1 MSVASGDGTITL
13 KTKIDTDGV
22 KKGTKSIK
30 NAVKSTSKEIGSA
43 FGSVFKDMLVMEA
56 LKFFTAEL
64 SNAMAAAK
72 EFSEDLSRLKTAFAT
87 TNHGAKAG
95 HKTFKQFYAILGETD
110 RAVEATNHLAQ
121 FTTAVEDLSKW
132 EMIAAGVTATFG
144 DSLPIEGLTEA
155 SNETVK
161 VGRVTGVLADALN
174 WIGISEDYFNQ
185 QLTNCNNEQERSIL
199 LTNTL
204 YNAYLAQ
211 GQMYNQLNADLQA
224 NRLAYLRLQE
234 AVAGISAVWLPVQ
247 TILINGLAAIA
258 ELASIAAKNIAAI
271 FGKDIDTSA
280 QQITVA
286 TSGAVGNTGAIA
298 DNMKDVARATK
309 KAGKEAKKQLAAFD
323 DIKTISSG
331 ASGSSGGAGSGG
343 AGAGGA
349 GVGAGLKEG
358 AYDPMTEAQKVNEA
372 LAFIMG
378 AIGLALVAVGVLLIF
393 GGHVPA
399 GVGFIIGGMATFGI
413 SVAALSGK
421 DPSEDAVKGLVA
433 LMGAIGGALVALG
446 VILIMN
452 GMLAWG
458 IAAVV
463 AGFGAIGVGIANIS
477 AFKTGTIKN
486 TLTLIMGIAAG
497 ALLALGII
505 LIVFNGPSPWAIG
518 MILAG
523 VTMLGVTA
531 AQLISGKVEAE
542 VASVIHTVLSLVC
555 GALVVIGFIMI
566 CAGSVNP
573 LSIGLLISGAAG
585 LASEVAI
592 NWSYIAE
599 TLKGP
604 IGAILALISTTLVVI
619 AVIML
624 CSGVVTPLSI
634 GLLVAGAAGLA
645 AAIVPNW
652 DFIVE
657 TLRGPFGAIMA
668 LVGTALIVIGII
680 LLFTGAGIPLG
691 IGLIAAGGASLA
703 AAIAPNWNFIV
714 DKVKDI
720 WGSITGFWN
729 TNIAPW
735 FTVKKWADL
744 VGKIGTG
751 LKNGFKDAINGVIS
765 IVEKGINWI
774 INKINTLSWEVPD
787 WVPGI
792 GGSRWGFNFKS
803 INIPRL
809 AQGAVIPPNREFLAV
824 LGDQKRGVNI
834 ETPLETM
841 IQAFEMAMNNR
852 GSNNEGNTTVII
864 EIDGREFG
872 RAVVKHGNNETR
884 RVGARLVTVR

>member
-13 KTKIDTDGV
+13 KTKVDTDGV

-43 FGSVFKDMLVMEA
+43 FGSVFKDMFVMEA

-87 TNHGAKAG
+87 TNHGVKAG
-95 HKTFKQFYAILGETD
+95 EKTFKRFYAILGETD

-121 FTTAVEDLSKW
+121 FTTSLEDLEKW

-161 VGRVTGVLADALN
+161 VGKVTGVLADALN
-174 WIGISEDYFNQ
+174 WIGIKEDDFNQ
-185 QLTNCNNEQERSIL
+185 RLAACNNEQERSIL

-211 GQMYNQLNADLQA
+211 GEMYNHLNADLQA
-224 NRLAYLRLQE
+224 NRDAYLRLQK

-247 TILINGLAAIA
+247 TILIHGLAAIA
-258 ELASIAAKNIAAI
+258 ELASVAAKNIAAI

-298 DNMKDVARATK
+298 DNMKDVAGATK

-331 ASGSSGGAGSGG
+331 TSGGSGG
-343 AGAGGA
+343 SG
-349 GVGAGLKEG
+349 GVGAEIGG
-358 AYDPMTEAQKVNEA
+358 ATGGVSGTTDRDLMGDAQEVNAA
-372 LAFIMG
+372 LAYLMG
-378 AIGLALVAVGVLLIF
+378 VIGAALVGVGVLCIF
-393 GGHVPA
+393 FGHVPL
-399 GVGFIIGGMATFGI
+399 GIGFILGGIATFGI
-413 SVAALSGK
+413 SVASLGGG
-421 DPSEDAVKGLVA
+421 DPTQSAVEGLARLMGLV
-433 LMGAIGGALVALG
+433 GGALLAIG
-446 VILIMN
+446 IMLLWFHCY
-452 GMLAWG
+452 GWG
-458 IAAVV
+458 IACIIGGV
-463 AGFGAIGVGIANIS
+463 AALGFGIA
-477 AFKTGTIKN
+477 TIAKFSDAPIKDMIMM
-486 TLTLIMGIAAG
+486 IMGIAAG

-505 LIVFNGPSPWAIG
+505 LLVFGGP
-518 MILAG
+518 
-523 VTMLGVTA
+523 
-531 AQLISGKVEAE
+531 
-542 VASVIHTVLSLVC
+542 
-555 GALVVIGFIMI
+555 
-566 CAGSVNP
+566 NP
-573 LSIGLLISGAAG
+573 LSIGLI
-585 LASEVAI
+585 
-592 NWSYIAE
+592 
-599 TLKGP
+599 
-604 IGAILALISTTLVVI
+604 
-619 AVIML
+619 
-624 CSGVVTPLSI
+624 
-634 GLLVAGAAGLA
+634 VAGAAVLA
-645 AAIVPNW
+645 FSIAQMVAGKVEKDVANMIHSIIAIVS
-652 DFIVE
+652 V
-657 TLRGPFGAIMA
+657 A
-668 LVGTALIVIGII
+668 LLVLGII
-680 LLFTGAGIPLG
+680 LLFTPVSWGLAF
-691 IGLIAAGGASLA
+691 GLIAAGAVGLASE
-703 AAIAPNWNFIV
+703 AAIHWNLVKETATNVLKAIGDWLKTWGLLALGIILLISGVGIPLGLGLIFVAGANLAEAQDPMWTFIT
-714 DKVKDI
+714 DKLREI
-720 WGSITGFWN
+720 WVSIQGFWN

-735 FTVKKWADL
+735 FTVKKWTDL

-774 INKINTLSWEVPD
+774 VNKINTLSWEVPD

-792 GGSRWGFNFKS
+792 GGSKWGFNFKN
-803 INIPRL
+803 IKIPRL

-852 GSNNEGNTTVII
+852 VSSNEGNTTVIL